1 MLEKAK
7 ILKERYG
14 SNISTPFL
22 QELLWFHRIKTD
34 QDKELL
40 ALEFLNLCASHA
52 THDNLFNKDLSTAKY
67 RKDMQV
73 RNIIYNFPELESIAH
88 SSDEE
93 HVKWNKIEE
102 SLNKKF
108 ESSFNYAYLKER
120 FESVNMFFA
129 SVSLLRKAS
138 LGMKTSRRWTS
149 KFLFPFSFETMF
161 IDVDNRN
168 ETFSMD
174 RRFFSRGGEVLYMMI
189 SRAKNADTFKELML
203 EIFKNSDQNRRW
215 SNLLATLRDDEYNIY
230 SNDTQLGFLS
240 EDSHVVY
247 DALVDDLIALF
258 KSDIPHNDL
267 FEHFSSIASFYMVH
281 FILMIALKYKKSSLL
296 KSGEEKIIYPVEL
309 LAPRSD
315 HVRRSSRQIYKIN
328 EDLPLEALRT
338 VFDEYMTSLEGIR
351 NKEELIEKLDNEL
364 NYGSAEDY
372 DESDEFDLVKIK
384 KEIWDEIAKKA
395 KGDLLSV
402 HRILLKGTGL
412 ASVKKTNS
420 YRYLASDEWLKTLVL
435 INVDSRMPFH
445 DFIDILYS
453 KYGFI
458 MSDRHSI
465 LLLENFSKNDFAKNE
480 ARLFERLRSLGLLES
495 KSDGY
500 AYVINSYGRKQV

>member
-14 SNISTPFL
+14 SSISTPFL
-22 QELLWFHRIKTD
+22 QELMWFHRIKTD

-40 ALEFLNLCASHA
+40 TLEFLNVCASQAHE
-52 THDNLFNKDLSTAKY
+52 DKLFNKDIKAVKY

-73 RNIIYNFPELESIAH
+73 RNIIYNFPELESIVH
-88 SSDEE
+88 SKDEDS
-93 HVKWNKIEE
+93 VKWKKIE
-102 SLNKKF
+102 SALLTKQ
-108 ESSFNYAYLKER
+108 ESSYTYGYLQKR
-120 FESVNMFFA
+120 FESVDVFFT

-138 LGMKTSRRWTS
+138 LGMNTSRRWTS

-161 IDVDNRN
+161 IDVDNRKDS
-168 ETFSMD
+168 FSMD

-189 SRAKNADTFKELML
+189 CRAKNADILQGLML
-203 EIFKNSDQNRRW
+203 EVFKNSQQNKRW
-215 SNLLATLRDDEYNIY
+215 DNLLATLRDDEHSIY

-240 EDSHVVY
+240 ADSHAIY
-247 DALVDDLIALF
+247 DELVDDLISLL

-267 FEHFSSIASFYMVH
+267 FTHFSSIASFYMVH
-281 FILMIALKYKKSSLL
+281 FILTVALENTKLSLL
-296 KSGEEKIIYPVEL
+296 ESGEEKIVYPIEL

-328 EDLPLEALRT
+328 EDLPLEALRK
-338 VFDEYMTSLEGIR
+338 VFDRYMSSLE
-351 NKEELIEKLDNEL
+351 KVTDKDELFRRLGLEL
-364 NYGSAEDY
+364 NAGNIDEY
-372 DESDEFDLVKIK
+372 DDSEEFDFTAIK
-384 KEIWDEIAKKA
+384 KQTWAEIAKKA
-395 KGDLLSV
+395 KGDLLAI

-412 ASVKKTNS
+412 ASAKKTNS

-435 INVDSRMPFH
+435 INIDNRMPFH
-445 DFIDILYS
+445 DFVDTLYD

-458 MSDRHSI
+458 IGSKHSK
-465 LLLENFSKNDFAKNE
+465 LLLETYSDNDYNKNE
-480 ARLFERLRSLGLLES
+480 NRLFERLRALGLLES

-500 AYVINSYGRKQV
+500 AYVINRYGRK